1 MSVAKSYFEHVEG
14 QTELEV
20 VPWSDPEEITVV
32 ERQLTPAEFE
42 AIRKRIEEA
51 NQ

>member
-20 VPWSDPEEITVV
+20 VPWDDPEEITVV
-32 ERQLTPAEFE
+32 ERQLSPEEFE
-42 AIRKRIEEA
+42 AIRRRIEEA
-51 NQ
+51 SR